1 MYVKLQPRNLNS
13 NPYSPYSINTYI
25 CRVTITLRVHDDNL
39 KIIVDNFL
47 RVKNCVCVCVESIK
61 YDSFKNM
68 GNANKCP

>member
-25 CRVTITLRVHDDNL
+25 CRVTITLRVRDDNL
-39 KIIVDNFL
+39 KIIVDNLL

-61 YDSFKNM
+61 YDNFKNM